1 MFPLVRV
8 SRLRAGPGAARARC
22 WRPSDSSDGRHRAD
36 SGWQADVTSVSDAR
50 AAALRNSLVGFVFQD
65 YSLVSHLSVL
75 DNVLLPSVRRA
86 HLAPHRASCR
96 ARPTGRRRARG
107 FDAGSPASLSGGE
120 QQRVAVARALVR
132 GPKARPG
139 RRADWSARHGDRRGR
154 DAPPRGSHLPVWC
167 FCRRGDPRRHGG
179 RFTRPPDRAAWRHH
193 ARGRHRM
200 IRPLRSAL
208 HDLRARPLRT
218 VLTALSML
226 VGVLAVVGV
235 SAADQLSTGYVIAA
249 HDQLR
254 GRAAT
259 YALTTSLAAD
269 EVPAAEEWLSGVRTR
284 IGPQDASATLVVQST
299 VRTPPP
305 AGASVVLDAQ
315 WVSGEELNDLYRR
328 PVVTGGWGEAGATGA
343 LAVMLNEAAAG
354 RLAITDLTG
363 DRAPLG
369 GRGQQPHR
377 RRHRH
382 HRRRP
387 PRADALRVSHRRC
400 ARLAPGDRGRRDHDA
415 TTMRSPARWTA

>member
-1 MFPLVRV
+1 
-8 SRLRAGPGAARARC
+8 
-22 WRPSDSSDGRHRAD
+22 
-36 SGWQADVTSVSDAR
+36 
-50 AAALRNSLVGFVFQD
+50 
-65 YSLVSHLSVL
+65 
-75 DNVLLPSVRRA
+75 
-86 HLAPHRASCR
+86 
-96 ARPTGRRRARG
+96 
-107 FDAGSPASLSGGE
+107 
-120 QQRVAVARALVR
+120 
-132 GPKARPG
+132 
-139 RRADWSARHGDRRGR
+139 
-154 DAPPRGSHLPVWC
+154 
-167 FCRRGDPRRHGG
+167 
-179 RFTRPPDRAAWRHH
+179 
-193 ARGRHRM
+193 M

-249 HDQLR
+249 HEQLR

-269 EVPAAEEWLSGVRTR
+269 EVPAAEDWLSGVRTR

-315 WVSGEELNDLYRR
+315 WVSGELNDLYRR

-354 RLAITDLTG
+354 RLAITDLPATVPLSAGADSSHTAVVTG
-363 DRAPLG
+363 IIADGLPAPTLYGYLTDVARDWPPAIEGGVTTMYLVGAAGAHDPAAQVLHDAAAVAGIPVADGEVQRVDTVEEARASAEVV
-369 GRGQQPHR
+369 R
-377 RRHRH
+377 RAFVACAVVALVVAGIGILNIGLASLQERSRELIV
-382 HRRRP
+382 RRAVGARRVDVFTQVVGSHVLLALAVSTVAVAVVLIGVYLVAP
-387 PRADALRVSHRRC
+387 ALTPNTFIADPVTVPWPAVVNGTVAAVLTSLAGAAVPAVAATRLAVADALR
-400 ARLAPGDRGRRDHDA
+400 A
-415 TTMRSPARWTA
+415 